1 MSARRTRLSR
11 DPFSQARRRFT
22 RWRSSG
28 RQGRRI
34 PEDLWTL
41 AVDLAA
47 KHGVSKTSSE
57 LHLDYYDLKK
67 RLEAAS
73 KSSVVA
79 TTESPAFVELP
90 LLSHQAGP
98 CCVVEL
104 RDPSG
109 LQMRVELTGAAM
121 RELPAVALALWEGA
135 R

>member
-1 MSARRTRLSR
+1 MPSRSSRSAR
-11 DPFSQARRRFT
+11 DPFAQARRRFS

-34 PEDLWTL
+34 PEELWTL

-47 KHGVSKTSSE
+47 KHGVSKISNQ

-67 RLEAAS
+67 RLAAAS
-73 KSSVVA
+73 GSSLVG

-90 LLSHQAGP
+90 LLSHQPGP

-109 LQMRVELTGAAM
+109 LQMRVELNGAAI